1 VIEYLLANADRI
13 RLNVDAGNQNGAT
26 PLYIS
31 WYERVCGEC
40 VRWCVCA
47 RVGVRLCANGH

>member
-31 WYERVCGEC
+31 WYERVC
-40 VRWCVCA
+40 VVCA
-47 RVGVRLCANGH
+47 CACAVVC